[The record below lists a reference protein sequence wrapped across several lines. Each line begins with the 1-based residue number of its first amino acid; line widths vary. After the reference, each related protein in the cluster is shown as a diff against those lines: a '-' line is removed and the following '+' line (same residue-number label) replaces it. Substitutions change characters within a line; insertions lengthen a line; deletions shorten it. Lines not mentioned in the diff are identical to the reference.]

1 MPVYI
6 ESILFRFPD
15 GEAGGDLFIN
25 QLVQLLK
32 LQPPLP
38 DAGGLHAA
46 PDVHT
51 HQIGHHLV
59 GDGHGGADSTARPGV
74 SPNRIGTRNVSA

>member
-1 MPVYI
+1 MCIRDSTQVDLI
-6 ESILFRFPD
+6 EVAVGLIPD

-25 QLVQLLK
+25 PLVQLLK

-46 PDVHT
+46 PDVHI
-51 HQIGHHLV
+51 HYN
-59 GDGHGGADSTARPGV
+59 AKSEF
-74 SPNRIGTRNVSA
+74 